1 MKVTVDLSGLDEF
14 VEEVDENTTE
24 LMKEAAQRAV
34 YMQKERNVSNKKTY
48 QNHTWNL
55 RNAPGAAIVRDGKI
69 VDLYIPA
76 DGEHSQAKNRTEA
89 MLIFG
94 SKPKDGVVV
103 ADGMEYASFVSSVIL
118 HSYLYIQIVSLLLYL
133 FHFRTV
139 LLPHRYWVHL
149 QSQ

>member
-14 VEEVDENTTE
+14 VEEVDENATE

-34 YMQKERNVSNKKTY
+34 YTQKERNVSNKKTY

-55 RNAPGAAIVRDGKI
+55 RNAPGAAIVRDGNI

-76 DGEHSQAKNRTEA
+76 DGEHLLAKNRTEA

-94 SKPKDGVVV
+94 SKPKDGVVF
-103 ADGMEYASFVSSVIL
+103 ADGMEYASFVSSKGFDVL
-118 HSYLYIQIVSLLLYL
+118 DSASL
-133 FHFRTV
+133 TV
-139 LLPHRYWVHL
+139 EKELKESFGNENVKVTW
-149 QSQ
+149 QE

>member
-14 VEEVDENTTE
+14 VEEVDDYATE

-76 DGEHSQAKNRTEA
+76 DGEHSLAKNRTGA

-94 SKPKDGVVV
+94 SKPKDGVIV
-103 ADGMEYASFVSSVIL
+103 ADGMEYASFVSSKGFDVL
-118 HSYLYIQIVSLLLYL
+118 DSASL
-133 FHFRTV
+133 TV
-139 LLPHRYWVHL
+139 EKELKESFGNENVKVTW
-149 QSQ
+149 QE

>member
-14 VEEVDENTTE
+14 VEEVDENATE

-48 QNHTWNL
+48 QNHPWNL
-55 RNAPGAAIVRDGKI
+55 RNAPGAAIVRDGNI

-76 DGEHSQAKNRTEA
+76 DGEHLLAKNRTEA

-103 ADGMEYASFVSSVIL
+103 ADGMEYASFVSSKGFDVL
-118 HSYLYIQIVSLLLYL
+118 DSASL
-133 FHFRTV
+133 TV
-139 LLPHRYWVHL
+139 EKELKESFGNENVKVTW
-149 QSQ
+149 QE

>member
-1 MKVTVDLSGLDEF
+1 MKVIVDLSGLDEF
-14 VEEVDENTTE
+14 VEEVNENATE

-34 YMQKERNVSNKKTY
+34 YMQKERNVSNKKPY
-48 QNHTWNL
+48 QTHTWNL

-76 DGEHSQAKNRTEA
+76 DGEHSLAKNRTEA

-103 ADGMEYASFVSSVIL
+103 ADGMEYASFVSSKGFDVL
-118 HSYLYIQIVSLLLYL
+118 DSASLTLDKELK
-133 FHFRTV
+133 
-139 LLPHRYWVHL
+139 
-149 QSQ
+149 QSFGNDNVKVTWQE

>member
-14 VEEVDENTTE
+14 VEEVDDYATE

-76 DGEHSQAKNRTEA
+76 DGEHSLAKNRTEA

-94 SKPKDGVVV
+94 SKPKDGVIV
-103 ADGMEYASFVSSVIL
+103 ADGMEYASFVSSKGFDVMD
-118 HSYLYIQIVSLLLYL
+118 SASL
-133 FHFRTV
+133 TV
-139 LLPHRYWVHL
+139 EKELKESFGNENVKVTW
-149 QSQ
+149 QE

>member
-14 VEEVDENTTE
+14 VEEVDENATE

-55 RNAPGAAIVRDGKI
+55 RNAPGVAIVRDGNI

-76 DGEHSQAKNRTEA
+76 DGEHLLAKNRTEA

-103 ADGMEYASFVSSVIL
+103 ADGMEYASFVSSKGFDVL
-118 HSYLYIQIVSLLLYL
+118 DSASL
-133 FHFRTV
+133 TV
-139 LLPHRYWVHL
+139 EKELKESFGNENVKVTW
-149 QSQ
+149 QE

>member
-14 VEEVDENTTE
+14 VEEVDENATE

-55 RNAPGAAIVRDGKI
+55 RNAPGAAIVRDGNI

-76 DGEHSQAKNRTEA
+76 DGEHFLAKNRTEA

-103 ADGMEYASFVSSVIL
+103 ADGMEYASFVSSKGFDVL
-118 HSYLYIQIVSLLLYL
+118 DSASL
-133 FHFRTV
+133 TV
-139 LLPHRYWVHL
+139 EKELKESFGNENVKVTW
-149 QSQ
+149 QE

>member
-14 VEEVDENTTE
+14 VEEVDENATE

-55 RNAPGAAIVRDGKI
+55 RNAPGAAIVRDGNI

-76 DGEHSQAKNRTEA
+76 DGEHLLAKNRTEA

-103 ADGMEYASFVSSVIL
+103 ADGMEYASFVSSKGFDVL
-118 HSYLYIQIVSLLLYL
+118 DLASL
-133 FHFRTV
+133 TV
-139 LLPHRYWVHL
+139 EKELKESFGNENVKVTW
-149 QSQ
+149 QE

>member
-14 VEEVDENTTE
+14 VEEVNENATE

-34 YMQKERNVSNKKTY
+34 YMQKERNVSNKKAY

-76 DGEHSQAKNRTEA
+76 DGEHPLAKNRTEA

-103 ADGMEYASFVSSVIL
+103 ADGMEYASFVSSKGFDVL
-118 HSYLYIQIVSLLLYL
+118 DSASLTLDKELK
-133 FHFRTV
+133 
-139 LLPHRYWVHL
+139 
-149 QSQ
+149 QSFGNDNVKITWQE

>member
-1 MKVTVDLSGLDEF
+1 
-14 VEEVDENTTE
+14 
-24 LMKEAAQRAV
+24 MKEAAQRAV

-55 RNAPGAAIVRDGKI
+55 RNAPGAAIVRDGNI

-76 DGEHSQAKNRTEA
+76 DGEHLLAKNRTEA

-103 ADGMEYASFVSSVIL
+103 ADGMEYASFVSSKGFDVL
-118 HSYLYIQIVSLLLYL
+118 DSASL
-133 FHFRTV
+133 TV
-139 LLPHRYWVHL
+139 EKELKESFGNENVKVTW
-149 QSQ
+149 QE

>member
-14 VEEVDENTTE
+14 VEEVDENATE

-103 ADGMEYASFVSSVIL
+103 ADGMEYASFVSSKGFDVL
-118 HSYLYIQIVSLLLYL
+118 DSASLTLDKELK
-133 FHFRTV
+133 
-139 LLPHRYWVHL
+139 
-149 QSQ
+149 QSFGNDNVKVTWQE

>member
-14 VEEVDENTTE
+14 VEEVDENATE

-55 RNAPGAAIVRDGKI
+55 RNAPGAAIVRDGNI

-76 DGEHSQAKNRTEA
+76 DGEHLLAKNRTEA

-103 ADGMEYASFVSSVIL
+103 ADGMEYASFVSSKGFDVL
-118 HSYLYIQIVSLLLYL
+118 DSASL
-133 FHFRTV
+133 TV
-139 LLPHRYWVHL
+139 KKELKESFGNENVKVTW
-149 QSQ
+149 QE

>member
-1 MKVTVDLSGLDEF
+1 MEVTVDLSGLDEF
-14 VEEVDENTTE
+14 VEEVDENATE

-55 RNAPGAAIVRDGKI
+55 RNAPGAAIVRDGNI

-76 DGEHSQAKNRTEA
+76 DGEHLLAKNRTEA

-103 ADGMEYASFVSSVIL
+103 SMRA
-118 HSYLYIQIVSLLLYL
+118 L
-133 FHFRTV
+133 FLARV
-139 LLPHRYWVHL
+139 LTFWIR
-149 QSQ
+149 QA

>member
-1 MKVTVDLSGLDEF
+1 MKVIVDLSGLDEF
-14 VEEVDENTTE
+14 VEEVNENATE

-76 DGEHSQAKNRTEA
+76 DGEHLLAKNRTEA

-103 ADGMEYASFVSSVIL
+103 ADGMEYASFVSSKGFDVL
-118 HSYLYIQIVSLLLYL
+118 DSASLTLDKELK
-133 FHFRTV
+133 
-139 LLPHRYWVHL
+139 
-149 QSQ
+149 QSFGNDNVKVTWQE

>member
-14 VEEVDENTTE
+14 VEEVDENATE

-76 DGEHSQAKNRTEA
+76 DGEHLLAKNRTEA

-103 ADGMEYASFVSSVIL
+103 ADGMEYASFVSSKGFDVL
-118 HSYLYIQIVSLLLYL
+118 DSASLTLDKELK
-133 FHFRTV
+133 
-139 LLPHRYWVHL
+139 
-149 QSQ
+149 QSFGNDNVKVTWQE

>member
-14 VEEVDENTTE
+14 VEEVDENATE

-48 QNHTWNL
+48 QNHIWNL
-55 RNAPGAAIVRDGKI
+55 RNAPGAAIVRDGNI

-76 DGEHSQAKNRTEA
+76 DGEHLLAKNRTEA

-103 ADGMEYASFVSSVIL
+103 ADGMEYASFVSSKGFDVL
-118 HSYLYIQIVSLLLYL
+118 DSASL
-133 FHFRTV
+133 TV
-139 LLPHRYWVHL
+139 EKELKESFGNENVKVTW
-149 QSQ
+149 QE